1 MMNSLLW
8 GQGTLIFFV
17 TFFSSIF
24 IIKLYQSQK
33 IILKKYQALQKIHE
47 GDIPRLGGVSIAL
60 GLLFSIY
67 LNHDSIS
74 HDFLVKIA
82 FAALPLFLIGLIE
95 DVYHNVKPIVRFLAI
110 FFSAALFVHFSGLS
124 LNQVQTPL
132 LDILMRYESFSYA
145 FTVIAV
151 VAITNAFNIID
162 ASNGITSLTFI
173 ATSLSLFL
181 ASSFY
186 PDPLIQYLS
195 LSMII
200 LPLGF
205 LVLNFPFGKIFL
217 GDSGAYLLG
226 FLIGVLIISFFT
238 RNPEAPKWLAVL
250 MLAYPFF
257 ELIFSFLRKI
267 LFRQSPFE
275 PDKKHLH
282 LMVNELTH
290 SIYKKMSKKRYNNLR
305 ANNMNT
311 ITLVFFWLS
320 PLYFVYVHLA
330 YHIPIFNLLTFY
342 INIYLFFYLFVS
354 NTLRD
359 KK

>member
-1 MMNSLLW
+1 MNDLIWS
-8 GQGTLIFFV
+8 QGPLVFLI
-17 TFFSSIF
+17 TFFSAF
-24 IIKLYQSQK
+24 FLFNTDKKQSVK
-33 IILKKYQALQKIHE
+33 VKSYQAIQKIHE
-47 GDIPRLGGVSIAL
+47 GHVPRMGGVAIAL
-60 GLLFSIY
+60 GLATLII
-67 LNHDSIS
+67 LNQHTVYY
-74 HDFLVKIA
+74 DFLLKITLTA
-82 FAALPLFLIGLIE
+82 FPLFLVGLIE
-95 DVYHNVKPIVRFLAI
+95 DIYHSVKPVFRFMAI
-110 FFSAALFVHFSGLS
+110 CLSAALVVSFSGLT
-124 LNQVQTPL
+124 LNKLQTPL
-132 LDILMRYESFSYA
+132 LDFLMRYELFSYM
-145 FTVIAV
+145 FTIIAV
-151 VAITNAFNIID
+151 AAITNAFNIID

-173 ATSLSLFL
+173 VTSLSIFL

-186 PDPLIQYLS
+186 PDPFIQYLS
-195 LSMII
+195 LSMTI

-226 FLIGVLIISFFT
+226 FLISVLIITFFT
-238 RNPEAPKWLAVL
+238 RNPEAPKWLAIL

-282 LMVNELTH
+282 LMVNELTQ
-290 SIYKKMSKKRYNNLR
+290 SIYKKISKKRYNNLR

-311 ITLVFFWLS
+311 ITLIFFWLS

-330 YHIPIFNLLTFY
+330 YQIPIFNLLTFY
-342 INIYLFFYLFVS
+342 INIYLFFYLFIS
-354 NTLRD
+354 NSLRD